1 MRKNVSSQRIG
12 AQMVWA
18 SSGTIF
24 TTSTLVYVKGDAS
37 TQNLGATDSGV
48 ATYVGQ
54 GYHEYVPTQG
64 ETNYDHIAFTFTT
77 SGALPVTLNVYTRV
91 MTVAEEARLVE
102 GVKGIVYGN
111 TLGGGSVTSVPTNFT
126 EVTNDHF
133 NGRTITFNASSGPLY
148 GQSSPITDWVGST
161 STFTVSTLTEAPT
174 TSDTWV
180 VT

>member
-12 AQMVWA
+12 AEMVWA
-18 SSGTIF
+18 SSGTAF

-37 TQNLGATDSGV
+37 TQNLGATSSGV
-48 ATYVGQ
+48 ATHVGQ

-77 SGALPVTLNVYTRV
+77 TGAIPVTLNVYTKIA
-91 MTVAEEARLVE
+91 TVDAETRLAE
-102 GVKGIVYGN
+102 GAKGVIYG
-111 TLGGGSVTSVPTNFT
+111 TVVSTGTVTSVPTNLT
-126 EVTNDHF
+126 EFTNDHF
-133 NGRTITFNASSGPLY
+133 NGRIITFNSSSGPLY
-148 GQSSPITDWVGST
+148 GQGSPILDWTAST